1 MLRKIRLWQE
11 KHFTTDGYMYI
22 KGKNTYITGVL
33 GTNIELSFKQKLVL
47 LFCKG
52 VSVTIYGKMR

>member
-11 KHFTTDGYMYI
+11 KHFSSDGYMYI
-22 KGKNTYITGVL
+22 KGKNTYITGTL
-33 GTNIELSFKQKLVL
+33 GTDIKLTFKQKLML
-47 LFCKG
+47 LFSKG

>member
-11 KHFTTDGYMYI
+11 KHFSNDGYMYI
-22 KGKNTYITGVL
+22 KGKNIYITGVV
-33 GTNIELSFKQKLVL
+33 GTDIKLSFKQKLML

-52 VSVTIYGKMR
+52 VSVTIHGKMR